1 MSLRKSPQSQLPPV
15 REYSCFVN
23 QSEWGCSTYAV
34 LWGLIFLM
42 QPVYGFFD
50 DHIPPQKMVMSPY
63 RPAGAMQKLA
73 TNTHQTVAETEPV
86 DETDIAS
93 DPLVPALQANH
104 AAIDTQKEAT
114 HNKANQTAVDH
125 IDTLQSRPNPAP
137 SHPQHLNHLPKQA
150 VPNQATDTLADGGIA
165 PYQIIPEVGQKP
177 EATQAK
183 IAALPKLPPKQQG
196 QKPQQQ
202 FAFDRVM
209 RWVSEVGVAMLTY
222 SSDHLSRDQKN
233 VAQYFSPQAW
243 QTVDQTLFQ
252 GKNSPFR
259 NIVETHANT
268 RAIAVDWPKALHMD
282 VTEQGKI
289 WWLSV
294 PLMAEVKTAKRSQR
308 YAYQIKFGVLPI
320 QEANEVRFLV
330 NEVVIKA
337 VSPPSRAPKR
347 GRR

>member
-1 MSLRKSPQSQLPPV
+1 MESKSRQQRFASILLN
-15 REYSCFVN
+15 YLCYLSCF
-23 QSEWGCSTYAV
+23 
-34 LWGLIFLM
+34 L
-42 QPVYGFFD
+42 QPAYGFFD

-63 RPAGAMQKLA
+63 RPPGAKQTLA
-73 TNTHQTVAETEPV
+73 TNTHQTAAETAPTN
-86 DETDIAS
+86 ETDIAS

-104 AAIDTQKEAT
+104 AAIDTQKEASEA
-114 HNKANQTAVDH
+114 KVEH
-125 IDTLQSRPNPAP
+125 IQSNRRNPALDTVPNPA
-137 SHPQHLNHLPKQA
+137 SSYPQHLNHLPKQKPTSEA
-150 VPNQATDTLADGGIA
+150 ADRVANTEIA
-165 PYQIIPEVGQKP
+165 PYQIIPEVGQKS
-177 EATQAK
+177 EVSQAQKAT
-183 IAALPKLPPKQQG
+183 LPKLLPKQPG
-196 QKPQQQ
+196 QQTKQQ

-209 RWVSEVGVAMLTY
+209 RWASEVGVAMLTY
-222 SSDHLSRDQKN
+222 SGDHLSRDQKN

-259 NIVETHANT
+259 NLAETHANT

-294 PLMAEVKTAKRSQR
+294 PLMTEVKTAKSRQR

-320 QEANEVRFLV
+320 HEANEVRFLV
-330 NEVVIKA
+330 NEVVITS